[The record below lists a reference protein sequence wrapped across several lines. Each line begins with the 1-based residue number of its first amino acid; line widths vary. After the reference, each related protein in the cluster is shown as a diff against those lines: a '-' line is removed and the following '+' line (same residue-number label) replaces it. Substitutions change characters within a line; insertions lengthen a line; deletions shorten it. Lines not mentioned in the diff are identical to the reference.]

1 MGSRELLEG
10 LLWRARTGVRVEGP
24 PLRAGHGMADAAY
37 RPPALPYASVVG
49 PLNIELEPDRDPP
62 RSVYLPVQAP
72 GYLAGAERTALDT
85 IPAPG
90 QLVLRLDGDT
100 VVTAAVNFGALS
112 GQPAITEGTGLHAAS
127 LLETAL
133 RSGAFTRNGV
143 AVTDPERL
151 AELAVVTAR
160 WDVARRRFVVASGRR
175 GVVTGPDLMQ
185 RQPSSVELGEPAGPV
200 ATALGFTAATA
211 VTAPGRLIRHRRP
224 TPTAVAVDVRVDL
237 WSGSQSE
244 LASVLDAWTRSTATR
259 GQLLVRPAVLA
270 EDVSPTDTSVRLL
283 SPAEPAAR
291 TTIALL
297 DAIDDAVVDRQT
309 GRAARL
315 VGAGAQVTDG
325 ALALTAAQH
334 AELDFFELPAIP
346 VAWAPD
352 TPTANGYS
360 ATVGVRVSPGAVGAT
375 VRMLTVL
382 GPGADG
388 AIGQGRTALRLDVGF
403 VAAGAELRASAMRGD
418 AGEFT
423 PATATVSTAALAAG
437 MQVHVALDSRRG
449 ALRIA
454 VDGEPLGAG
463 GVSPAGP
470 PVGGPGMRLVLG
482 SPAGAPQNQS
492 TVAVQHVH
500 LHGAP
505 VGPPDPR
512 LRLAA
517 APASAWS
524 PGDPFVLARSAD
536 GVTTVGD
543 GVATTVLGVQGDRI
557 LLDRPVQVAFPR
569 AGSIAYR
576 RSEFFSQR
584 ALRRSDDLMNQLYRV
599 SAEYRV
605 STVLDELEAGVS
617 SPLVESVD
625 LQVRDFARLAAELAT
640 PGEPVFSGRPAG
652 ESPGTTAVFTTNPP
666 RSAKTAPETEAAP
679 QPTEASHG

>member
-1 MGSRELLEG
+1 MGSRELVEG
-10 LLWRARTGVRVEGP
+10 LLWRARAGIRVEGP

-72 GYLAGAERTALDT
+72 GYLAGAERTAADP

-100 VVTAAVNFGALS
+100 IVTAAVNFGALS
-112 GQPAITEGTGLHAAS
+112 GESAAAEGVGLQAAS
-127 LLETAL
+127 VLETAL
-133 RSGAFTRNGV
+133 RSGTFTQNGA
-143 AVTDPERL
+143 AVTDQERL
-151 AELAVVTAR
+151 AELALVTAR

-175 GVVTGPDLMQ
+175 GVVVGPDLMQ
-185 RQPSSVELGEPAGPV
+185 RQPSSVELAEPAGTV
-200 ATALGFTAATA
+200 AAALGFAATTT
-211 VTAPGRLIRHRRP
+211 VRAPGRLIRHRRP

-259 GQLLVRPAVLA
+259 GQLLVRPAILA

-297 DAIDDAVVDRQT
+297 DVIDDAVTDRKT

-325 ALALTAAQH
+325 ALALTAAQR
-334 AELDFFELPAIP
+334 AELDFFELPPIP

-352 TPTANGYS
+352 TPSANGYS
-360 ATVGVRVSPGAVGAT
+360 ATIGLSVSAGAVGAT
-375 VRMLTVL
+375 VRVLTVL
-382 GPGADG
+382 GPGAGG

-403 VAAGAELRASAMRGD
+403 VAAGAELRASAMRAGAGD
-418 AGEFT
+418 FT
-423 PATATVSTAALAAG
+423 PVSATVSTAALAAG
-437 MQVHVALDSRRG
+437 MQIHVALDSRRG
-449 ALRIA
+449 ALRIS
-454 VDGEPLGAG
+454 VDGEQVGDG
-463 GVSPAGP
+463 GVSPAGR

-482 SPAGAPQNQS
+482 PPPGAPQNQS
-492 TVAVQHVH
+492 NLAVQHVH

-512 LRLAA
+512 LRPAA
-517 APASAWS
+517 APAAAWS
-524 PGDPFVLARSAD
+524 PGDPFVLARSTD

-543 GVATTVLGVQGDRI
+543 GVAATVLGVQGDRV
-557 LLDRPVQVAFPR
+557 LLDRPVQAAFPR
-569 AGSIAYR
+569 TDSIAYR

-584 ALRRSDDLMNQLYRV
+584 ALRRSDDLMNQLYRM

-605 STVLDELEAGVS
+605 STVLDELEAGIS

-625 LQVRDFARLAAELAT
+625 LQVRDFARLAAELGA

-652 ESPGTTAVFTTNPP
+652 ETPGTTAVFTTNPP
-666 RSAKTAPETEAAP
+666 RSAKTTPETEPAL